1 MCSSDLD
8 ETALPRAYYCKGS
21 YYILPG
27 RSPFARPIYPMPHK
41 DGLGVHVTVDLG
53 GQCKFGPDI
62 EWVETIDY
70 DVDPRRADVFYDAVR
85 RYWPDVV
92 DGSLERGYSGI
103 RPKITDPD
111 APPADFTFQGPDAHG
126 LKGLVNL
133 FAMES
138 PGLTASA
145 AIADEVVAMAR
156 AM

>member
-1 MCSSDLD
+1 
-8 ETALPRAYYCKGS
+8 
-21 YYILPG
+21 
-27 RSPFARPIYPMPHK
+27 MPCNGHRE
-41 DGLGVHVTVDLG
+41 
-53 GQCKFGPDI
+53 GQ
-62 EWVETIDY
+62 